1 MHFRERHQIVQ
12 IIRTKYDPDTKKGKN
27 EIVGRL
33 AKANP
38 QFSEALEAAL
48 SKEERK
54 EVAAWIE
61 GHATVQRLRKELAV
75 RNLPEQLA
83 LAEEWFA
90 DQKGS
95 NDARVLAASLV
106 PAWVQLRL
114 VMKRN
119 SLVE

>member
-1 MHFRERHQIVQ
+1 MHFRERRQIVQ
-12 IIRTKYDPDTKKGKN
+12 IIRAKYDPSSKKGKN

-33 AKANP
+33 VKANP
-38 QFSEALEAAL
+38 QVSDALEAAL

-54 EVAAWIE
+54 EVVAWIE
-61 GHATVQRLRKELAV
+61 GHAKVQRLKKELAV

-95 NDARVLAASLV
+95 SEARVLAASLV
-106 PAWVQLRL
+106 PAWVQLRV